1 MKTKQLFAGISAATV
16 LAMVTTAY
24 AGPLGGGAGAA
35 GALGGSMTGG
45 IGRMS
50 GQSAFDG
57 RGAASTSFD
66 RFPERQTARA
76 TKPAASGAES
86 AQRSGGVAKA
96 VGGSAAHEVDGSA
109 AKALGQ
115 ASGQSSSTANAAG
128 QLSPRAASTAAST
141 AGSAAGSASTPAATS
156 PAPATKVP
164 SPTAAAPS
172 APSSVMTSATG
183 AGGID
188 AQRSRGDN
196 SVAVSGEGSAGAS
209 RTE

>member
-1 MKTKQLFAGISAATV
+1 MKTKQLIAGISAATV
-16 LAMVTTAY
+16 LAMGTPAY
-24 AGPLGGGAGAA
+24 AGLLGGGAGAA
-35 GALGGSMTGG
+35 GALGGSMTSG
-45 IGRMS
+45 IGGMS
-50 GQSAFDG
+50 GQGAFDG
-57 RGAASTSFD
+57 HGAASTSFD
-66 RFPERQTARA
+66 RFPERQTSRA

-86 AQRSGGVAKA
+86 ARRSGGTAKA

-115 ASGQSSSTANAAG
+115 AAPAPGQAA
-128 QLSPRAASTAAST
+128 
-141 AGSAAGSASTPAATS
+141 
-156 PAPATKVP
+156 PAPATKAP
-164 SPTAAAPS
+164 PPTAASPS

-188 AQRSRGDN
+188 AQHSRGDN